1 VEMLIPI
8 VALLGLMFF
17 MSSRQRKQ
25 MRQQQAFRSELGPG
39 QEVMTAS
46 GLFGTIVEIDE
57 AGDRVTLES
66 AGSRS
71 VWLRAAISKR
81 VDTPTVEGGAAPVAE
96 AGSIP
101 PADAGV
107 IVPDDLSG
115 LDTAQREY
123 REQQQR
129 KDDEGK

>member
-1 VEMLIPI
+1 MEMLIPI
-8 VALLGLMFF
+8 IALLGFMFF

-25 MRQQQAFRSELGPG
+25 MKEQQAFRSELQPG
-39 QEVMTAS
+39 HEVMTAS
-46 GLFGTIVEIDE
+46 GLFGTIVAIDE
-57 AGDRVTLES
+57 ATDRVTIES

-81 VDTPTVEGGAAPVAE
+81 VDSVAGEAVPAQAAE
-96 AGSIP
+96 AGSIA
-101 PADAGV
+101 PADADV

>member
-1 VEMLIPI
+1 MEMLIPI

-25 MRQQQAFRSELGPG
+25 MKEQQAFRSELAVG

-46 GLFGTIVEIDE
+46 GLFGTIVAIDE
-57 AGDRVTLES
+57 ANDRITLES

-81 VDTPTVEGGAAPVAE
+81 VDSPASDAVP
-96 AGSIP
+96 AGSAAGGTIAA
-101 PADAGV
+101 ADADV
-107 IVPDDLSG
+107 AVPDDLSG

-123 REQQQR
+123 QEQQR
-129 KDDEGK
+129 KDEEGK